1 MHEESAFID
10 LYRTWWGVVCD
21 AAEEVLASRHDAE
34 DAAQRVFMRL
44 WEHGTWWTIHHPRRY
59 FYEAGR
65 REALS
70 SQRHRHPVPLRP
82 LKETETPVL
91 ADPAPLPDHG
101 LLQAERR
108 KLAADLIG
116 RLPRR
121 CQEVCA
127 LVFLTGMGHREV
139 AERLGITEKAVE
151 KQVARGR
158 RILRKVVGFE
168 EWPRVSTFGDGGG
181 EGFFASIG

>member
-21 AAEEVLASRHDAE
+21 AAA
-34 DAAQRVFMRL
+34 
-44 WEHGTWWTIHHPRRY
+44 
-59 FYEAGR
+59 
-65 REALS
+65 
-70 SQRHRHPVPLRP
+70 
-82 LKETETPVL
+82 ETEAPVL

-101 LLQAERR
+101 LLQADRG

-127 LVFLTGMGHREV
+127 LVFLTGMGHGEV

-158 RILRKVVGFE
+158 RILRKVVGSQ

-181 EGFFASIG
+181 EGLFASIG